1 LEFIQYEF
9 MQRALMAAILVSV
22 ACGAVGT
29 YVVIKRIVSLSG
41 AISHAAF
48 GGVGLGYFLG
58 LNPVVAA
65 IPFSIAAALSMGAI
79 QEKIKISE
87 DTAIGILWSVGM
99 ALGILFINLRSGYA
113 PDLFSYLFG
122 SILTVSNTDL
132 YIMLAL
138 DIIILIVVYLFRR
151 EFLGV
156 SFDEEYS
163 RVIGLNSTLINM
175 LLLSL
180 IALSVVVLM
189 KVMGIILLISLLAIP
204 AAICKQY
211 TYHIGKLIL
220 SSTIVGMILTSL
232 GLILSFFFNLSS
244 GATIILVL
252 AIALFISYF
261 IRE

>member
-1 LEFIQYEF
+1 
-9 MQRALMAAILVSV
+9 MAAILVSV

-113 PDLFSYLFG
+113 QTSSATSLVAYSLYQTQT
-122 SILTVSNTDL
+122 STSCWHLT
-132 YIMLAL
+132 
-138 DIIILIVVYLFRR
+138 
-151 EFLGV
+151 
-156 SFDEEYS
+156 
-163 RVIGLNSTLINM
+163 
-175 LLLSL
+175 
-180 IALSVVVLM
+180 
-189 KVMGIILLISLLAIP
+189 
-204 AAICKQY
+204 
-211 TYHIGKLIL
+211 L
-220 SSTIVGMILTSL
+220 SS
-232 GLILSFFFNLSS
+232 
-244 GATIILVL
+244 
-252 AIALFISYF
+252 
-261 IRE
+261 